1 MTMTGQK
8 QSQIESAQRT
18 VENSPTIE
26 RLGYFQIVRLANL
39 NDKRIMN
46 NQGVNTTERGQV
58 VQCWQEANH
67 QAEPSEHFSS

>member
-1 MTMTGQK
+1 
-8 QSQIESAQRT
+8 
-18 VENSPTIE
+18 
-26 RLGYFQIVRLANL
+26 
-39 NDKRIMN
+39 MN